1 METAK
6 IFDFKNGEEL
16 NIKILDGGKKV
27 KLTKEGKVKATKNN
41 QKESRRVD
49 PIKDTKDIE
58 RCKEFLRNR
67 IKNAPERYKKSY
79 AKDLLLFCIG
89 INCGTR
95 VGDLL
100 ELKWEDIFK
109 QGTKRFND
117 FYVPKEQKTGKTR
130 RIYINDAFKS
140 AVKEY
145 LKYVPETV
153 LEGYVFTNRQNE
165 KLSDTSVDKMLKMLQ
180 NSLELPYRLS
190 THSLRKTF
198 AYHVYINSGKD
209 IGLVQRLLNHSTS
222 FVTLRY
228 IGVEDEVQEKAYNDL
243 NL

>member
-27 KLTKEGKVKATKNN
+27 KLTKEGKIKATKNN

-109 QGTKRFND
+109 QGTKRFSD
-117 FYVPKEQKTGKTR
+117 YYVPKEQKTGKTR
-130 RIYINDAFKS
+130 RIYINNAFK
-140 AVKEY
+140 AAIKEY
-145 LKYVPETV
+145 LAYVPNTK

-209 IGLVQRLLNHSTS
+209 IGLVQRLLNHSSS

-228 IGVEDEVQEKAYNDL
+228 IGVEDEVQEKAYNEL